1 MRLLS
6 QIYQPQDI
14 VGKGRSGNGG
24 DWEVGV
30 GRKSKV
36 TVAACVIEQK
46 GLCRAKLW
54 EEEQWFLNIFATSY

>member
-1 MRLLS
+1 MMRLLS

-14 VGKGRSGNGG
+14 VGKGHSGNGG

-36 TVAACVIEQK
+36 TVAAGVIEQM

-54 EEEQWFLNIFATSY
+54 EE